1 MNKTKTFTLQHY
13 DETFELMMSNGLDY
27 ELVVPNRPQVC
38 NNYDYEPKLL
48 ETSSEY
54 YLKLWVEKGYVYKNI
69 NLAQV
74 VSFLSKG
81 RSNERTEEVTYKKH
95 WFWGWR
101 KV

>member
-1 MNKTKTFTLQHY
+1 MKTKTFKLNHY

-27 ELVVPNRPQVC
+27 ELVVPNRSRVC
-38 NNYDYEPKLL
+38 KNCDYEPELL
-48 ETSSEY
+48 ETSPEY
-54 YLKLWVEKGYVYKNI
+54 SLKLWVEKGYVYQNI

-74 VSFLSKG
+74 VSFVSKG
-81 RSNERTEEVTYKKH
+81 KFNERIEEVTYNKH